1 MDYLLKAQPSLRGW
15 SAWVVGEIVR
25 QRQQT
30 VAEVTSR
37 IIEDWIDSNY
47 EYLSSRYNIS
57 LQDFETAAIQTL
69 EAAAEEAAEE
79 AAKKAEQAQER
90 IKSFKKNPSLVEK

>member
-1 MDYLLKAQPSLRGW
+1 M
-15 SAWVVGEIVR
+15 VGEIVR

-47 EYLSSRYNIS
+47 DFLVSRYQVS
-57 LQDFETAAIQTL
+57 LEDFDQAL
-69 EAAAEEAAEE
+69 EE
-79 AAKKAEQAQER
+79 AAKEAERKASEASAR
-90 IKSFKKNPSLVEK
+90 ARSNRKNPSLTDK